1 MKYIFF
7 LILFSPILSYS
18 QVNDNL
24 YSNTSGRH
32 LSKSITNS
40 DFFVEVTPT
49 YAFPNGDLSE
59 IYNNGYGGLMSL
71 NHKLKSSAII
81 FVEGGYVNFKGK
93 QININIKN
101 SSNKTVR
108 TNSITPPSFIHI
120 PVTFGVKYYEE
131 NFIYGIG
138 IGTGISRLE
147 GVDMESSIKLMF
159 NPMVGYNFG
168 KIILGANY
176 SITTTDIEKT
186 NRYLGIRLS
195 FKISE

>member
-101 SSNKTVR
+101 SSNKTVS

>member
-1 MKYIFF
+1 M
-7 LILFSPILSYS
+7 
-18 QVNDNL
+18 
-24 YSNTSGRH
+24 
-32 LSKSITNS
+32 SKSITNS

-101 SSNKTVR
+101 SSNKTVS